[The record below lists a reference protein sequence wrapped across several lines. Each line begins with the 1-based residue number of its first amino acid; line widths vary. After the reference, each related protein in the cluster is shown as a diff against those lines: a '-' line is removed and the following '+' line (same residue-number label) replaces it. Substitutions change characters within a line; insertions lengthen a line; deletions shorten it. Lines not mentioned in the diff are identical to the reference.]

1 MFRTEEAMFKMSKEA
16 MKERIEEVLKSQD
29 EAEIRR
35 RVEVCLWGLDK
46 VKGGAILANELID
59 ELGLQ
64 KFGAQ
69 KFSVPA

>member
-1 MFRTEEAMFKMSKEA
+1 MFRSEAAMFKMSKDA
-16 MKERIEEVLKSQD
+16 MRERIQESLKESD

-46 VKGGAILANELID
+46 VKGGSQMANELID

-64 KFGAQ
+64 KYGAQ
-69 KFSVPA
+69 KFAVSV

>member
-1 MFRTEEAMFKMSKEA
+1 MFKMSKDA
-16 MKERIEEVLKSQD
+16 MRERIQEALQAGS

-46 VKGGAILANELID
+46 VKGGAVLANELID
-59 ELGLQ
+59 EMGLA

-69 KFSVPA
+69 KFPVPA